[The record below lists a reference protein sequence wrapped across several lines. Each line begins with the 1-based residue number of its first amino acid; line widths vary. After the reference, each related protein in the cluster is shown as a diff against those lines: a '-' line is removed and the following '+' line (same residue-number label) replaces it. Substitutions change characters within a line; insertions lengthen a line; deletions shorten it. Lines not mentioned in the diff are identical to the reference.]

1 VTRSLSVLLPVQNV
15 QSSLSRSVHEILDV
29 MAELTSRFELVII
42 DEGSTDGTRDV
53 AREIT
58 QLYPQ
63 VRLLRAHVAESLRSE
78 IRRGEDSKRVSERR
92 GHVRAA
98 QGDVVIAHDGR
109 SPVDAQE
116 IVRLWRSL
124 AAPAPKF
131 LSTHGTP
138 SAARAN
144 VPANLRSPGFRL
156 LRPPATEHSRRLIS
170 ASGLR

>member
-1 VTRSLSVLLPVQNV
+1 MTRSLSVLLPVQNV

-29 MAELTSRFELVII
+29 MAELTNRFELVII
-42 DEGSTDGTRDV
+42 DEGSTDGTWDV

-63 VRLLRAHVAESLRSE
+63 VRLLREPEQAHVVESLR
-78 IRRGEDSKRVSERR
+78 DSKRVSERR

-98 QGDVVIAHDGR
+98 QGDIVIAHDGR
-109 SPVDAQE
+109 SPIDAQE
-116 IVRLWRSL
+116 IVRLWRTL

-131 LSTHGTP
+131 LSTHGAP

-170 ASGLR
+170 ASGVR